1 VKKNGRYLL
10 SSESLWFSDI
20 IKSLKMEEKVLGKKI
35 KIKTIGLFT
44 LRFGRLFNPEIK
56 HLMPFVD

>member
-1 VKKNGRYLL
+1 L

-35 KIKTIGLFT
+35 KTKTLGLFT
-44 LRFGRLFNPEIK
+44 LRFGRIFNSEIK
-56 HLMPFVD
+56 HIMPFVD